1 MLPAAKN
8 HFFPNRSIEIPTVGV
23 VIIVAIEAI
32 PIINPIWASV
42 PPRSSIL
49 IGRMMNEWKLKKNK
63 NDDRV
68 IKTKSLLK
76 RGLCVFSAGD
86 VKVYNFLTRLPE

>member
-1 MLPAAKN
+1 MA
-8 HFFPNRSIEIPTVGV
+8 
-23 VIIVAIEAI
+23 AI

-63 NDDRV
+63 KDDRV
-68 IKTKSLLK
+68 IRIKSLFN
-76 RGLCVFSAGD
+76 RGLFIFSEYDFEVFNSLIQLLRQRN
-86 VKVYNFLTRLPE
+86 KLTPQN